1 MSPAQHTLM
10 HGDIMT
16 TTAPRDPSLF
26 APDPASTRAVSPKN
40 ILLAIDDSS
49 ATSRALSY
57 IADLLRE
64 TPSVTVTL
72 FHVLN
77 PMPRELME
85 HGGSENPDLEHR
97 LGEQLRKDQQEWM
110 QMEET
115 IEYPILERALE
126 QLKQA
131 GFPADRVTLK
141 LGYAGDVVD
150 TILDEVRAGGYGT
163 LVITRHGPP
172 GAARLFSGSVADRLS
187 RDLSG
192 VALWVME

>member
-1 MSPAQHTLM
+1 
-10 HGDIMT
+10 MT

-26 APDPASTRAVSPKN
+26 APDPASTHAVSPKN

-49 ATSRALSY
+49 ATSRAISY
-57 IADLLRE
+57 LADLLRE

-97 LGEQLRKDQQEWM
+97 LGEQLRKDQREWI

-131 GFPADRVTLK
+131 GFPTDRVTLK

-150 TILDEVRAGGYGT
+150 TILDEVRTGGYGT
-163 LVITRHGPP
+163 LVATRHGPP

>member
-1 MSPAQHTLM
+1 M

-26 APDPASTRAVSPKN
+26 APDPASTHAVSPKQ
-40 ILLAIDDSS
+40 ILLAIDDSNSTIS
-49 ATSRALSY
+49 AISY
-57 IADLLRE
+57 IAELFRE

-85 HGGSENPDLEHR
+85 HGGSENPDMEHQ
-97 LGEQLRKDQQEWM
+97 LSEQLRKDQQEWM

-131 GFPADRVTLK
+131 GFPTDRVTLK
-141 LGYAGDVVD
+141 LGYAGDVVG
-150 TILDEVRAGGYGT
+150 TIVDEVRAGGYGT
-163 LVITRHGPP
+163 LVVTRHGPP
-172 GAARLFSGSVADRLS
+172 GAARLFSGKIADRLS
-187 RDLSG
+187 RELTG
-192 VALWVME
+192 IALWVIE